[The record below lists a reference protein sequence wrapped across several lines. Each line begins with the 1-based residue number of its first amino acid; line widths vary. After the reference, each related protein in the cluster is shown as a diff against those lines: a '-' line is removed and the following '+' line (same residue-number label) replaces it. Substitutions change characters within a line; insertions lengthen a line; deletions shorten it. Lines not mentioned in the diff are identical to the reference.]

1 MALNEDVGGSSDKA
15 DGAGERGGIQVIARA
30 ASILRAL
37 ENEPDGLSLGEL
49 ALRLGLAR
57 STVQRIVGALS
68 DEQLLI
74 SAGPRAGV
82 MLGPALVRLA
92 SAANIET
99 DKIVRP
105 VMQELSRS
113 LGETVDLSVLQGRT
127 AMFVDQAI
135 GTLRLVA
142 ISSVGEAFPLHCTA
156 NGKALLACLP
166 VARRA
171 ILLPKRLPAHTPRTV
186 TSLPALADEIEEAA
200 ATHLAYDLEEHSEGI
215 SAVGTAF
222 VDPLRR
228 PFALSVPMPSQRFA
242 KRREEVQAALLATR
256 AEIMQLIP
264 GSGSVAS

>member
-1 MALNEDVGGSSDKA
+1 MVEAIE
-15 DGAGERGGIQVIARA
+15 DGAAGSAGEKGGIQVIARA

-105 VMQELSRS
+105 IMQELSRL

-142 ISSVGEAFPLHCTA
+142 ISSVGDTFPLHCTA

-166 VARRA
+166 QERRA
-171 ILLPKRLPAHTPRTV
+171 ILLPRRLLAHTPHTV
-186 TSLPALADEIEEAA
+186 TSLAALQAEVEEAA

-228 PFALSVPMPSQRFA
+228 PFALSVPMPSQRFVQ
-242 KRREEVQAALLATR
+242 RRAEVQAALLETR
-256 AEIMQLIP
+256 REILTLIP
-264 GSGSVAS
+264 GSGSLI